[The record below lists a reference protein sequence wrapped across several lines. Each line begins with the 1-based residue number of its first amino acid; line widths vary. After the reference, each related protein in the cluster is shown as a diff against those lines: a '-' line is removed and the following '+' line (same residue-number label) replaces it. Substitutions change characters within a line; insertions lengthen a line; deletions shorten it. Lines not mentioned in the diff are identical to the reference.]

1 MGPLI
6 KHTSARRLAASVL
19 FCSMLV
25 AEIVYAGAVLRPERS
40 GAVGGAAWQSYLA
53 LEENTADVLVFGSS
67 HAFAGIDP
75 AAVWRQRGIPSFV
88 LGGPAQ
94 MLQVTEYYMREALKT
109 QKPRVFALE
118 MSSSSYSTRTFSPSF
133 HATNVGLM
141 PWSENKLGASWFATP
156 GDMRINI
163 LVDAWTYHGR
173 WSEVTKADFDLI
185 AKNAQATYL
194 KGFNPNVVSREVPS
208 QPYVRPESDYPV
220 AEAGIAYNKE
230 ALRRIARLCADN
242 DIELVLFLTPTAPP
256 QNTTYYMDRAAETL
270 ATEFDNVR
278 VLDLSRRG
286 AVPGLLYRSDFMDG
300 GHLNWRGAEKASRAL
315 AEYLSTTYDLPDRR
329 DDAAYRSWD
338 EDAAQ
343 RDEFIVRRGGVLTG
357 E

>member
-1 MGPLI
+1 MRRLL
-6 KHTSARRLAASVL
+6 KNSSARRLAASVL
-19 FCSMLV
+19 FCAMLL

-40 GAVGGAAWQSYLA
+40 GAVGGAAWQSYFA
-53 LEENTADVLVFGSS
+53 LEKNTADVLVFGSS

-75 AAVWRQRGIPSFV
+75 AVVWRQRGIPAFV

-94 MLQVTEYYMREALKT
+94 MLQVTEYYMREALRT

-141 PWSENKLGASWFATP
+141 PWSGNKLAASWFATP
-156 GDMRINI
+156 ADMRLNI

-173 WSEVTKADFDLI
+173 WSEVTKADFDLE
-185 AKNAQATYL
+185 AKNMQATYL
-194 KGFNPNVVSREVPS
+194 KGFNPNTASRVVPS
-208 QPYVRPESDYPV
+208 QPYVRPRSDYPV
-220 AEAGIAYNKE
+220 ADAGVAYNKE
-230 ALRRIARLCADN
+230 TLRRIARLCAQN
-242 DIELVLFLTPTAPP
+242 DIELLLFLTPTAPP
-256 QNTTYYMDRAAETL
+256 QNTTYYMERAAEAL
-270 ATEFDNVR
+270 AAEFDNVR

-300 GHLNWRGAEKASRAL
+300 GHLNWRGAEKASRVL
-315 AEYLSTTYDLPDRR
+315 ADYLSATYELPDRR
-329 DDAAYRSWD
+329 EDPAYASWD
-338 EDAAQ
+338 EDAAR
-343 RDEFIVRRGGVLTG
+343 RDEFIVKRGGVLTT